1 MATLNNP
8 NAYQFCN
15 NVVSNTIIKILAEY
29 NIKAKMSTSPR
40 KNSSFTTVEVSIPKI
55 GKVAC
60 LAGNIKNNIIALS
73 MHHMMNCANIGFIFN
88 NKLYIVSQLSL
99 QSNWN
104 NLIKKSVYTYTD
116 GTGTRTTMTPADIDI
131 LCSIA
136 ENVYDISET
145 IYTEYINKRI
155 KYFGS

>member
-15 NVVSNTIIKILAEY
+15 NVVSNFLIKILAEH
-29 NIKAKMSTSPR
+29 NIKAKMVSR
-40 KNSSFTTVEVSIPKI
+40 KNASFNTVEVSIPKI

-60 LAGNIKNNIIALS
+60 LTGTVNNNVINLS

-116 GTGTRTTMTPADIDI
+116 GTGTRTSMTPADIDI

-136 ENVYDISET
+136 ENVYDISEA